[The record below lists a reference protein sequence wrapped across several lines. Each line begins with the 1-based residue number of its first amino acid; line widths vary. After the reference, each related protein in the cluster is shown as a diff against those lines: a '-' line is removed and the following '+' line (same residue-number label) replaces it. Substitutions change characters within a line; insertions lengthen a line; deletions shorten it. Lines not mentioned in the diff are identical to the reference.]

1 MSQNQNGKSQDF
13 VFHRNLRKEFPVIDR
28 GEGLYLYDDQGN
40 RFLDFGSGIGVV
52 NIGYDIPSVI
62 EAMHAQAL
70 KTPFVYS
77 APFASEP
84 VMRLAKRVIEM
95 APESMSRVFF
105 VSGGSEAVE
114 AAIKLARQ
122 YHVERGHTGKFRII
136 ARWASYHGNTL
147 GALSASGRPLWRQL
161 FAPLLQDFP
170 HIVPPYCYRC
180 PFGSSYPECG
190 VACAHELEKAI
201 ALEGGADSIS
211 AFIAEPVVGTSA
223 TGLTPPPE
231 YYPIIRDI
239 CDRHDILFICDEVI
253 TGCGRTGKNFGIDH
267 WQVQPDIIVTGKG
280 IGGGYSP
287 LAAVLVNDKVCETIA
302 AGSASH
308 TQGYTYSGNPLSA
321 AAGLAV
327 LDYIQENRLIDKVAA
342 KENFLK
348 GQLERLKET
357 GAVGDVRG
365 RGFLMG
371 VEFVRDPSTKA
382 PFPPEQQFSSQV
394 VAAALERGLMI
405 IGGMGGMI
413 DGVAGDHL
421 QITPAFTISDEQI
434 VWAVDTIKQS
444 IEAVLDALR

>member
-1 MSQNQNGKSQDF
+1 MGHSERSEAQDF
-13 VFHRNLRKEFPVIDR
+13 IFHRDLRKHFPVIER
-28 GEGLYLYDDQGN
+28 GEGLELYDDQGN

-52 NIGYDIPSVI
+52 NIGYDVASVI
-62 EAMHAQAL
+62 EAMHAQAQ

-84 VMRLAKRVIEM
+84 VMRLAERVIEM
-95 APESMSRVFF
+95 APPGMARAFF

-122 YHVERGHTGKFRII
+122 YHVERGQWGRYRVI

-147 GALSASGRPLWRQL
+147 GALSASGRPLWRRL

-180 PFGSSYPECG
+180 PFGSSYPQCG
-190 VACAHELEKAI
+190 VACAHELERAI
-201 ALEGGADSIS
+201 HLEGGADTLS

-231 YYPIIRDI
+231 YYPIIREI
-239 CDRHDILFICDEVI
+239 CDRHDLLFICDEVI

-287 LAAVLVNDKVCETIA
+287 LAAVLVNDKVCQAIA

-327 LDYIQENRLIDKVAA
+327 LDYIQENGLIDRVAQ
-342 KENFLK
+342 KESFLR
-348 GQLERLKET
+348 GQLERLQET
-357 GAVGDVRG
+357 GVVGDVRG

-382 PFPPEQQFSSQV
+382 PFPPEQHFSSRV

-434 VWAVDTIKQS
+434 VWAVDTIGQS
-444 IEAVLDALR
+444 IEAVLESLP

>member
-1 MSQNQNGKSQDF
+1 MKYGPNHASQDLI
-13 VFHRNLRKEFPVIDR
+13 FHRDLRKTYPVIDR
-28 GEGLYLYDDQGN
+28 GEGIYLYDDKGN
-40 RFLDFGSGIGVV
+40 RFVDFGSGIGVV
-52 NIGYDIPSVI
+52 NLGYDISSVI
-62 EAMHAQAL
+62 EAMYAQA
-70 KTPFVYS
+70 KKIPFVYS

-84 VMRLAKRVIEM
+84 VIDLAERVIEM
-95 APESMSRVFF
+95 APKDMARVFF

-114 AAIKLARQ
+114 AAIKLTRQ
-122 YHVERGHTGKFRII
+122 YYLERGQTGKYRVI
-136 ARWASYHGNTL
+136 ARWSSYHGNTL
-147 GALSASGRPLWRQL
+147 GALSASGRPLWRRL
-161 FAPLLQDFP
+161 FTPLLQDFP
-170 HIVPPYCYRC
+170 HIPPPYCYRC
-180 PFGSSYPECG
+180 PFGSSYPECD
-190 VACAHELEKAI
+190 VACAHELERTI
-201 ALEGGADSIS
+201 ALEGGADSLS

-287 LAAVLVNDKVCETIA
+287 LAAVIVNDVVCEAIE

-327 LDYIQENRLIDKVAA
+327 LDYIRENRLIERVADK
-342 KENFLK
+342 EPFLREA
-348 GQLERLKET
+348 LEGLKET
-357 GAVGDVRG
+357 GVVGEVRG

-371 VEFVRDPSTKA
+371 VEFVRDPSTKD
-382 PFPPEQQFSSQV
+382 PFPPELEFSSKV
-394 VAAALERGLMI
+394 VAEALKRGLMI

-421 QITPAFTISDEQI
+421 QITPAFITSDEQI
-434 VWAVDTIKQS
+434 GWAVDTVRQS
-444 IEAVLDALR
+444 IEAVLASLP

>member
-1 MSQNQNGKSQDF
+1 MKHDRNSESQDF
-13 VFHRNLRKEFPVIDR
+13 IFHRDLRKEFPVIDR
-28 GEGLYLYDDQGN
+28 GEGIYLYDDKGN
-40 RFLDFGSGIGVV
+40 RYLDFGSGIGVV
-52 NIGYDIPSVI
+52 NIGYDVHPVI
-62 EAMHAQAL
+62 EAMYAQT
-70 KTPFVYS
+70 KRTPFVYS

-84 VMRLAKRVIEM
+84 VIRLAERVIDM
-95 APESMSRVFF
+95 APEGMARAFF

-122 YHVERGHTGKFRII
+122 YHVEQGRTGRYRVI

-147 GALSASGRPLWRQL
+147 GALSASGRPLWRRL
-161 FAPLLQDFP
+161 FTPLLQDFP
-170 HIVPPYCYRC
+170 HIPPPYCYRC
-180 PFGSSYPECG
+180 PFGSCYPECD
-190 VACAHELEKAI
+190 VACARELEKAI
-201 ALEGGADSIS
+201 GLEGGADSIS

-231 YYPIIRDI
+231 YYPIIREI

-287 LAAVLVNDKVCETIA
+287 LAAVLVNDKVCEAIA
-302 AGSASH
+302 TGSAGH

-327 LDYIQENRLIDKVAA
+327 LDYIHENRLIERVAE
-342 KENFLK
+342 KEGFLK
-348 GQLERLKET
+348 HELERLKST
-357 GAVGDVRG
+357 GVVGDVRG

-371 VEFVRDPSTKA
+371 IEFVRDPVTKD
-382 PFPPEQQFSSQV
+382 PFPPEQQFSSKV
-394 VAAALERGLMI
+394 VAAALHRGLMI

-421 QITPAFTISDEQI
+421 QITPAFTISDEQV
-434 VWAVDTIKQS
+434 VWAVDTLGQS
-444 IEAVLDALR
+444 IEAVLASLS

>member
-1 MSQNQNGKSQDF
+1 MKHDRNSESQDF
-13 VFHRNLRKEFPVIDR
+13 IFHRDLRKEFPVIDR
-28 GEGLYLYDDQGN
+28 GEGIYLYDDKGN
-40 RFLDFGSGIGVV
+40 RYLDFGSGIGVV
-52 NIGYDIPSVI
+52 NIGYDVQSVI
-62 EAMHAQAL
+62 EAMYAQA
-70 KTPFVYS
+70 KRTPFVYS

-84 VMRLAKRVIEM
+84 VIRLAERVIDM
-95 APESMSRVFF
+95 APEGMARAFF

-122 YHVERGHTGKFRII
+122 YHVEQGRTGRYRVI

-147 GALSASGRPLWRQL
+147 GALSASGRPLWRRL
-161 FAPLLQDFP
+161 FTPLLQDFP
-170 HIVPPYCYRC
+170 HIPPPYCYRC
-180 PFGSSYPECG
+180 PFGSCYPECD
-190 VACAHELEKAI
+190 VACARELEKAI
-201 ALEGGADSIS
+201 GLEGGADSIS

-231 YYPIIRDI
+231 YYPIIREI

-287 LAAVLVNDKVCETIA
+287 LAAVLVNDKVCEAIA
-302 AGSASH
+302 TGSAGH

-327 LDYIQENRLIDKVAA
+327 LDYIHENRLIERVAE
-342 KENFLK
+342 KEGFLK
-348 GQLERLKET
+348 HELERLKST
-357 GAVGDVRG
+357 GVVGDVRG

-371 VEFVRDPSTKA
+371 IEFVRDPVTKD
-382 PFPPEQQFSSQV
+382 PFPPEQQFSSKV
-394 VAAALERGLMI
+394 VAAALHRGLMI

-421 QITPAFTISDEQI
+421 QITPAFTISDEQM
-434 VWAVDTIKQS
+434 VWAVDTLGQS
-444 IEAVLDALR
+444 IEAVLASLS

>member
-1 MSQNQNGKSQDF
+1 MW
-13 VFHRNLRKEFPVIDR
+13 R
-28 GEGLYLYDDQGN
+28 
-40 RFLDFGSGIGVV
+40 
-52 NIGYDIPSVI
+52 
-62 EAMHAQAL
+62 
-70 KTPFVYS
+70 
-77 APFASEP
+77 
-84 VMRLAKRVIEM
+84 RL
-95 APESMSRVFF
+95 F
-105 VSGGSEAVE
+105 
-114 AAIKLARQ
+114 
-122 YHVERGHTGKFRII
+122 T
-136 ARWASYHGNTL
+136 
-147 GALSASGRPLWRQL
+147 
-161 FAPLLQDFP
+161 PLLQDFP
-170 HIVPPYCYRC
+170 HIPPPYCYRC
-180 PFGSSYPECG
+180 PFGSCYPECE
-190 VACAHELEKAI
+190 VACARELEKTI

-231 YYPIIRDI
+231 YYPIIREI

-253 TGCGRTGKNFGIDH
+253 TGCGRTGQNFGIDH

-287 LAAVLVNDKVCETIA
+287 LAAVLVNDKVCEAIV

-327 LDYIQENRLIDKVAA
+327 LDYIQEHRLIDRVAA
-342 KENFLK
+342 KESFLK
-348 GQLERLKET
+348 AQLERLKET

-371 VEFVRDPSTKA
+371 IEFVRDPLTKD
-382 PFPPEQQFSSQV
+382 PFPPEQQFSSKV
-394 VAAALERGLMI
+394 VAAALQRGLMI

-444 IEAVLDALR
+444 IEAVLESLS